1 MKQLTS
7 EDRFNVACITP
18 GNPNCPKNP
27 GGDFDIGAPPIL
39 SKLKDGKSPLVV
51 GQKSAVAYGLDP
63 DEKGK
68 IVWQTRIG
76 KGGPLGGIE
85 FGGAADQKSVY
96 FPLSD
101 CAVDPKAGG
110 GMFALEIA
118 TGKKLWETAPAP
130 PACLLS
136 RDAAPRNL
144 RPPR

>member
-1 MKQLTS
+1 VKQLTS

-76 KGGPLGGIE
+76 KGGPLE
-85 FGGAADQKSVY
+85 E
-96 FPLSD
+96 LSSEEHPIRRA
-101 CAVDPKAGG
+101 CISPCPTV
-110 GMFALEIA
+110 
-118 TGKKLWETAPAP
+118 LWTRTPVEECLRWRSRRERNCGRRRLRRP
-130 PACLLS
+130 PAS
-136 RDAAPRNL
+136 
-144 RPPR
+144 